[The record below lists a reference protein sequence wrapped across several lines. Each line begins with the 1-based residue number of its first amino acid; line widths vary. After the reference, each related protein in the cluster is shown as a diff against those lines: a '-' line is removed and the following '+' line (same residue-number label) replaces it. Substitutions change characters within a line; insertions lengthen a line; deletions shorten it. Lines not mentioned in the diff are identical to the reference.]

1 MNGNFKDSLKSTI
14 NNESD
19 EVIKNTNEI
28 LKKDTFDKV
37 NVIKFSI
44 TKKKEIKDIRKSFNV
59 YMSKDLVEKLDSIS
73 TKTSRS
79 RNEIINEMCDFC
91 ADNIEIIK

>member
-1 MNGNFKDSLKSTI
+1 
-14 NNESD
+14 
-19 EVIKNTNEI
+19 
-28 LKKDTFDKV
+28 
-37 NVIKFSI
+37 
-44 TKKKEIKDIRKSFNV
+44 
-59 YMSKDLVEKLDSIS
+59 MSKDLVEKLDSIS

>member
-37 NVIKFSI
+37 NIIKFRI